1 MIDEKKL
8 IADMEKLPFIHGRYD
23 KKNANPHF
31 ISGVES
37 MYEMIKE
44 LIKSQ
49 PKVGEWIPCSEWMSC
64 NARLPKYGEDVEVTT
79 KDGDRLIGHY
89 AGGCWYDS
97 IDWNYIRVAAWKE
110 PSEPWEGE

>member
-49 PKVGEWIPCSEWMSC
+49 PKVGEWIPCSE
-64 NARLPKYGEDVEVTT
+64 RLPEVGEYILGTNEYDEV
-79 KDGDRLIGHY
+79 LIYHY
-89 AGGCWYDS
+89 A
-97 IDWNYIRVAAWKE
+97 WNSPHTKKKFFYLCGAATTIKAWQ
-110 PSEPWEGE
+110 PLPEPWEGEK